1 MVIDFN
7 EAFRVVL
14 AVMNNAVPF
23 PEHFRK
29 ELPAIVSHW
38 LHNPIKDPLI
48 LGKAEGEKWRG
59 FLSAYER
66 LSHERFFIQKNS
78 AALSRTGLKVDFTGF
93 PFPPTEEKPKFKFI
107 DLFSGI
113 GGFRIALQNLGGK
126 CVFSCDNDRMAKET
140 YYKNFGEYPFGDIRK
155 FTGKSITDEELA
167 EFIPDHDILAAGFP
181 CQPFSKAGV
190 SARNALKKENGFS
203 CRDQGTLFFDILRI
217 AKVKRPKVLFL
228 ENVRNLERHD
238 GGRTIQKIKNA
249 IERDLGYS
257 FYMEVI
263 DASSVVPQKR
273 QRCYMVCFRN
283 KRLKF
288 SFPKMNG
295 ASKPLRDILETSPSI
310 SYTISKRLWVGH
322 QSRTIRNVSRGV
334 GFTAFKADLNKPANT
349 LVSRYGKDGKE
360 CLVPQRGKK
369 PRLLTP
375 RECAR
380 LQGFPDSFILPQFK
394 LTAYKKFGN
403 SVVVPVVEKIASKFI
418 PQCS

>member
-1 MVIDFN
+1 MAIDFN

-14 AVMNNAVPF
+14 ALMNNGVPV
-23 PEHFRK
+23 PEHFRS

-48 LGKAEGEKWRG
+48 LGNVEGEKWRR
-59 FLSAYER
+59 FLSAYGK
-66 LSHERFFIQKNS
+66 LNHERFFILKKS
-78 AALSRTGLKVDFTGF
+78 AYLTRNGFKVDFTDF
-93 PFPPTEEKPKFKFI
+93 PFPPTSKKPKFKFI

-113 GGFRIALQNLGGK
+113 GGFRIALQSLGGK
-126 CVFSCDNDRMAKET
+126 CVFSCENDPMAKET
-140 YYKNFGEYPFGDIRK
+140 YFKNFGEYPFGDIRK
-155 FTGKSITDEELA
+155 FTGKGITDQELA
-167 EFIPDHDILAAGFP
+167 EFIPDHDILSAGFP

-190 SARNALKKENGFS
+190 SARNALEKENGFS
-203 CRDQGTLFFDILRI
+203 CRDQGALFYDILRI
-217 AKVKRPKVLFL
+217 AKIKRPKVLFL

-249 IERDLGYS
+249 IECDLGYS

-273 QRCYMVCFRN
+273 ERCYMVCFRN

-288 SFPKMNG
+288 SFPKING
-295 ASKPLRDILETSPSI
+295 APKPLREILEPSPSA

-322 QSRTIRNVSRGV
+322 QNRTVRNLSRGV

-380 LQGFPDSFILPQFK
+380 LQGFPESFILPQFK

-403 SVVVPVVEKIASKFI
+403 SVVVPLVRKIAFKITQKCF
-418 PQCS
+418 